1 MSYAV
6 QYSNDEFLNM
16 VSFIVNI
23 TIMFLSTTQIIKV
36 TLISILVSIMLQYG
50 IEYMKV
56 LEFQYE
62 WIDILFVI
70 LTLLLLAQIYL
81 IFKIISERIYYNF
94 ETLRTTIKEKDR
106 KINQLNK
113 DIAELNKKL
122 VNENLVN
129 ENLVNENIVNE
140 NIVNEN
146 LVKNN

>member
-1 MSYAV
+1 MSYTV
-6 QYSNDEFLNM
+6 QYSNDEFLNFI
-16 VSFIVNI
+16 SFIVNV

-36 TLISILVSIMLQYG
+36 TTISILVSIMLQYG
-50 IEYMKV
+50 IQYIKV

-70 LTLLLLAQIYL
+70 LTLLLLGQIYL
-81 IFKIISERIYYNF
+81 IFKNISERIYYNF

-106 KINQLNK
+106 KINQLNN

-122 VNENLVN
+122 VNEK
-129 ENLVNENIVNE
+129 
-140 NIVNEN
+140 

>member
-16 VSFIVNI
+16 VRFIVNI

-50 IEYMKV
+50 IEYIKV

-62 WIDILFVI
+62 WIDILCVI
-70 LTLLLLAQIYL
+70 LTLLLLTQIYL
-81 IFKIISERIYYNF
+81 IFKIITERICYNF

-129 ENLVNENIVNE
+129 ENLV
-140 NIVNEN
+140 
-146 LVKNN
+146 KNN

>member
-1 MSYAV
+1 MSYTV
-6 QYSNDEFLNM
+6 QYSNDEFLNF

-36 TLISILVSIMLQYG
+36 TTISILVSIMLQYG
-50 IEYMKV
+50 IEYIKV

-70 LTLLLLAQIYL
+70 LTLLLLGQIYL
-81 IFKIISERIYYNF
+81 IFKIITERIYYNF

-106 KINQLNK
+106 KINQLNN

-122 VNENLVN
+122 VNENLV
-129 ENLVNENIVNE
+129 
-140 NIVNEN
+140 
-146 LVKNN
+146 KNN

>member
-16 VSFIVNI
+16 VRFIVNI
-23 TIMFLSTTQIIKV
+23 TILFLSTTQIIKV

-50 IEYMKV
+50 IEYIKV

-62 WIDILFVI
+62 WIDILCVI
-70 LTLLLLAQIYL
+70 LTLLLLTQIYL
-81 IFKIISERIYYNF
+81 IFKIITERICYNF

-129 ENLVNENIVNE
+129 ENLVNENLVK
-140 NIVNEN
+140 EN

>member
-16 VSFIVNI
+16 VRFIVNI
-23 TIMFLSTTQIIKV
+23 TILFLSTTQIIKV

-50 IEYMKV
+50 IEYIKV

-62 WIDILFVI
+62 WIDILCVI
-70 LTLLLLAQIYL
+70 LTLLLLTQIYL
-81 IFKIISERIYYNF
+81 IFKIITERICYNF

-129 ENLVNENIVNE
+129 ENLVK
-140 NIVNEN
+140 EN